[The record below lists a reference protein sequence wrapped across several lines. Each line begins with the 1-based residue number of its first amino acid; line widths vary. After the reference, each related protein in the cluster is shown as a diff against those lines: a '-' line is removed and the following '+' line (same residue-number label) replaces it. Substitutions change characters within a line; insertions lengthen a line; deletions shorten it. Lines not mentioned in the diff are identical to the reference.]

1 MTLILHPKFQI
12 SEVEQTFNIHHPF
25 NALTQQQR
33 RSDLACHI
41 DEYKRLGAY
50 SIQRQKAAAYMAENG
65 MVSRNLYTDKR
76 AFDELNMSKRS
87 LFTLGSDGKSFIFYN
102 RDSQALEIFDIVTKK
117 KRQDIPF
124 PLKEDEIIDLG
135 QVRGMKAP
143 SPFHPD
149 YLVVQ
154 IEKASLGQSD
164 SEKYTTQNNMLYAVH
179 LPTGQMTLIS
189 DHYQRAQTA
198 LDDKFIPQF
207 QALQAQIDEAK
218 FGEKAAIENLK
229 SFISREIIRP
239 MGWIG
244 ENPGQDYM
252 RDSSQML
259 RKHMHLLD
267 SGFEGEKAYLDTL
280 QSTLESIKICDDG
293 EFACAIDFYC
303 RPFLELHWTTLME
316 QRENRLALEKELSE
330 LALTR
335 DYEALTLPRDG
346 YAFSVATYPMMAQK
360 CFDEV
365 VYFYPEICRNAEA
378 DDDFHFE
385 TKIYSYNLVTGV
397 RRHVKTMRD
406 PAIVTELFLD
416 DHLNIVSFNSDA
428 GDDFKA
434 YTMDQRGQPQLR
446 FTFTA
451 EDMRSSV
458 NNTTADYVV
467 YLDNKDTDMKVPYC
481 KELKKRGEFALLS
494 DEEIADLKSDVK
506 DVMMH
511 PTKPEIL
518 IFTTYHEEFE
528 YHIRMMDGSLRTFTE
543 DQVIH
548 EAEATHTI
556 QEMIEYTGISL
567 PLSLT
572 SYDGSTHLLATKDE
586 TGQIKVELI
595 KQRTVSNSLEAR
607 STKPRSFKFK
617 ARDGLEIQAYLTLPQ
632 KAEPKNLPAL
642 LLVHGGPASRDKMSQ
657 DTEVQFWASRGFAV
671 VQINFRGSKG
681 FGKNFLEA
689 GYGQWHGKMTDDLI
703 DGLDHLIQKGIID
716 KNQIMAYGAS
726 YGAFATASLMTRYAA
741 YFQCG
746 IAINGIYNLL
756 EDAREAITH
765 ENGHDVSYNALQYGA
780 DLLEHE
786 NIARHEAK
794 LLEQSPIFDV
804 AKLQKPLLLISGTED
819 ENCLPRHSQQFA
831 EAAKSLG
838 KQVQHLEFEGEKHIF
853 TPQAARDV
861 AGVCETFVAEQMGS
875 FAEPYSKKRD
885 AESKIT
891 RLI

>member
-12 SEVEQTFNIHHPF
+12 PEVEQTFNIHHPF

-41 DEYKRLGAY
+41 DEYRRLGAY
-50 SIQRQKAAAYMAENG
+50 SIHRQKAVVHMGESG
-65 MVSRNLYTDKR
+65 ILSRNFFTNKL
-76 AFDELNMSKRS
+76 AFDALNMSKRS
-87 LFTLGSDGKSFIFYN
+87 LFTLGADGRSYIFYN

-124 PLKEDEIIDLG
+124 PLKEDEMIDLE

-143 SPFHPD
+143 SPFHPE

-154 IEKASLGQSD
+154 VEKTSLGQSD

-189 DHYQRAQTA
+189 DHHQRAQKA
-198 LDDKFIPQF
+198 LDDKFMPQF
-207 QALQAQIDEAK
+207 HALQAQIDEAK
-218 FGEKAAIENLK
+218 LGEKAATENLK
-229 SFISREIIRP
+229 SFISREIIQP
-239 MGWIG
+239 MGWVG

-252 RDSSQML
+252 SGLSQTL
-259 RKHMHLLD
+259 RKHIQLLD
-267 SGFEGEKAYLDTL
+267 SGFEGEKVYLETL
-280 QSTLESIKICDDG
+280 QNTLKLIKTRDDN
-293 EFACAIDFYC
+293 EFALAIDHYYQ
-303 RPFLELHWTTLME
+303 PFLELHSTTLME
-316 QRENRLALEKELSE
+316 QRESRLALERELNE
-330 LALTR
+330 LTLTR
-335 DYEALTLPRDG
+335 DYEALTLPKDG
-346 YAFSVATYPMMAQK
+346 YSSSVATYPMMTEK
-360 CFDEV
+360 RFDEV
-365 VYFYPEICRNAEA
+365 VYFYPEICKNSET

-385 TKIYSYNLVTGV
+385 TKVYSYNLVTGD
-397 RRHVKTMRD
+397 RCHVKTIRD
-406 PAIVTELFLD
+406 PAIVTELLLD
-416 DHLNIVSFNSDA
+416 DHLNIVSLNADV

-446 FTFTA
+446 FTFTT
-451 EDMRSSV
+451 EEMRSSV

-481 KELKKRGEFALLS
+481 KELKKGGEFALLS
-494 DEEIADLKSDVK
+494 DEEIAGLKSDVK

-518 IFTTYHEEFE
+518 IFTTYCEEFE

-595 KQRTVSNSLEAR
+595 KQRIASEPLATQF
-607 STKPRSFKFK
+607 TKPRSFRFK
-617 ARDGLEIQAYLTLPQ
+617 ARDGLDIQAYLTLPK

-642 LLVHGGPASRDKMSQ
+642 LLVHGGPAARDKMNQ
-657 DTEVQFWASRGFAV
+657 ETEVQFWASRGFAV

-681 FGKNFLEA
+681 FGKSFLEA

-726 YGAFATASLMTRYAA
+726 YGAFATVSLMTRYAA

-746 IAINGIYNLL
+746 IAINGIYDLL
-756 EDAREAITH
+756 EDAREAITQ
-765 ENGHDVSYNALQYGA
+765 ENIHDALYDALQYGA
-780 DLLEHE
+780 DLLDHE
-786 NIARHEAK
+786 NIAKHEAK
-794 LLEQSPIFDV
+794 LLEQSPILDV
-804 AKLQKPLLLISGTED
+804 AKLQKPLLLISGDED
-819 ENCLPRHSQQFA
+819 KNCLSRHSQQFA
-831 EAAKSLG
+831 EAAKNLG

-853 TPQAARDV
+853 SPQATRDLV
-861 AGVCETFVAEQMGS
+861 GICETFVAEQMGS